1 MLSFQ
6 NPQKLIAYQSGMRL
20 AGMVTKVKRSR
31 SMYPEDTWTNGQQ
44 IGCSNTEQFH
54 EARKT
59 VNKIILTQ
67 SALMFS
73 SSHCV
78 PCVCM
83 CVCVCSVYISCRSIL
98 GGDPAGFF
106 FFKSRVSTGAVIS

>member
-6 NPQKLIAYQSGMRL
+6 NPQRLIAYLSGMRF

-44 IGCSNTEQFH
+44 IGCSNTEQSH

-78 PCVCM
+78 PCMCM
-83 CVCVCSVYISCRSIL
+83 CVCVVCIL
-98 GGDPAGFF
+98 AVAQYWVEILQAFF
-106 FFKSRVSTGAVIS
+106 LNPESLLKQL